1 MDFCSNQN
9 HGEIC
14 QPNIIMPVIIHT
26 YILWVVLVTAMGV
39 FYREGKV
46 KNRKVLHL
54 RNLDPQLNAADIEV
68 SVLNN
73 HIVISESANSV
84 MDSTGQWW

>member
-1 MDFCSNQN
+1 VRNC
-9 HGEIC
+9 
-14 QPNIIMPVIIHT
+14 
-26 YILWVVLVTAMGV
+26 
-39 FYREGKV
+39 
-46 KNRKVLHL
+46 KVLHL
-54 RNLDPQLNAADIEV
+54 RNLDPQLNAAADIEV